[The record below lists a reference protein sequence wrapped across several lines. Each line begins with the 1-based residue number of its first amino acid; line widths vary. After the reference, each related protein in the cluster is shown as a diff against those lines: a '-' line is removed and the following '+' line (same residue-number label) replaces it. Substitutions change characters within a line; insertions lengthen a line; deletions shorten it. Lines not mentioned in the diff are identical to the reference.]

1 MNLEVNNKTYNFAT
15 NIQLINTQNVKQST
29 DSTSKKLTRFV
40 ILTVLVI
47 MIIVFSASCWICHQ
61 ALMAEAHARYV
72 GITNVA
78 AEKIAKTIRGMEMN
92 AMNEFDEVEKHL
104 DTPESVIAA
113 LESKTNL
120 NPEVRGYFAAFEPH
134 YFEKEGQWFE
144 PYVHHVDTNA
154 FELRMVGSARH
165 NYHKSEWY
173 IRAKQSNDSFWADP
187 YYYYD
192 GTNISGHYT
201 TFVKP
206 IFDKTGRLACVC
218 GADMTFEWLSKE
230 LERIEKTIQQ
240 NELLNRYLFHE
251 NDCYTVIINNDGS
264 CIAHPVDKLLTM
276 TKEQAGDIFDQQKSG
291 TIEMN
296 INGVAS
302 TIYYTPIEHVKW
314 SAALIV
320 PKQGVLQ
327 PMLKIALIFL
337 LIGVFSLLA
346 VWKLCRRIVQ

>member
-1 MNLEVNNKTYNFAT
+1 LEVNYETYIFVS
-15 NIQLINTQNVKQST
+15 NILLINKKMQQST
-29 DSTSKKLTRFV
+29 DYTSKKLMRFFM
-40 ILTVLVI
+40 LTLLVM
-47 MIIVFSASCWICHQ
+47 MIIIFSASCWICHQ
-61 ALMAEAHARYV
+61 ALKAETHARYV
-72 GITNVA
+72 GITNIT

-104 DTPESVIAA
+104 DSPESVITA
-113 LESKTNL
+113 LKSKTNL
-120 NPEVRGYFAAFEPH
+120 NPEVRGYFAAFEPY

-144 PYVHHVDTNA
+144 PYVHHIDTNA

-230 LERIEKTIQQ
+230 LQRIDKESKQ
-240 NELLNRYLFHE
+240 NELLNRHLFCEDDYYL
-251 NDCYTVIINNDGS
+251 VIINNDGN
-264 CIAHPVDKLLTM
+264 CIAYPDGMFLAT
-276 TKEQAGDIFDQQKSG
+276 TKEQAGNIFDQQKSG

-296 INGVAS
+296 INGVTS

-314 SAALIV
+314 SAAVIV
-320 PKQGVLQ
+320 PKQGILQ
-327 PMLKIALIFL
+327 PMLIIALIFL
-337 LIGVFSLLA
+337 LIGALSFLV
-346 VWKLCRRIVQ
+346 VWQLCRRIAQ

>member
-1 MNLEVNNKTYNFAT
+1 M
-15 NIQLINTQNVKQST
+15 KQST
-29 DSTSKKLTRFV
+29 DSPPKRLMRIFMLT
-40 ILTVLVI
+40 LLVM
-47 MIIVFSASCWICHQ
+47 MIIIFSVSCWICHQ
-61 ALMAEAHARYV
+61 ALKAETHARYV
-72 GITNVA
+72 GITNIA

-104 DTPESVIAA
+104 DSPESVISA
-113 LESKTNL
+113 LQSKTNL
-120 NPEVRGYFAAFEPH
+120 NPEVRGYFAAFEPY

-230 LERIEKTIQQ
+230 LQRIDKESRQ
-240 NELLNRYLFHE
+240 NELLNRHLFRE
-251 NDCYTVIINNDGS
+251 DDYYTVIINNDGS
-264 CIAHPVDKLLTM
+264 CIAHPDDKLLTM

-291 TIEMN
+291 TIEMV
-296 INGVAS
+296 INGETS

-314 SAALIV
+314 SAAVIV
-320 PKQGVLQ
+320 PNLSVLQ
-327 PMLKIALIFL
+327 PMLIIALIFL
-337 LIGVFSLLA
+337 LIGALSLLA
-346 VWKLCRRIVQ
+346 VWQLCRRVAK

>member
-1 MNLEVNNKTYNFAT
+1 M
-15 NIQLINTQNVKQST
+15 KQST
-29 DSTSKKLTRFV
+29 DHTPKKLMRIFM
-40 ILTVLVI
+40 LTLLVI
-47 MIIVFSASCWICHQ
+47 MIIIFSASCWICHQ
-61 ALMAEAHARYV
+61 VLKAEIHARYV
-72 GITNVA
+72 GITNIA

-104 DTPESVIAA
+104 DSPESVISA
-113 LESKTNL
+113 LQSKTNL
-120 NPEVRGYFAAFEPH
+120 NPEVRGYFAAFEPY

-230 LERIEKTIQQ
+230 LQRIDKESRQ
-240 NELLNRYLFHE
+240 NELLNRHLFRE
-251 NDCYTVIINNDGS
+251 DDYYTVIINNDGS
-264 CIAHPVDKLLTM
+264 CIAHPDDKLLTM

-291 TIEMN
+291 TIEMV
-296 INGVAS
+296 INGETS

-314 SAALIV
+314 SAAVIV
-320 PKQGVLQ
+320 PNLSVLQ
-327 PMLKIALIFL
+327 PMLIIALIFL
-337 LIGVFSLLA
+337 LIGALSLLA
-346 VWKLCRRIVQ
+346 VWQLCRRVAK